1 MPKPATAMLLIY
13 FSIILLFDLSRLL
26 KFDKIITMTKKIFI
40 IYSLIIISGGLFLT
54 NIFISK
60 AANSISN
67 EIEDIQNQIKI
78 KENEITKLGEEQKIY
93 EQKIEQ
99 IRKEAKTLK
108 NEISFLDN
116 QIAKIQ
122 LEIKKQE
129 KEIEYLELSI
139 KNIQFR
145 ILEKEKQIESQKE
158 QIKRII
164 QLIDKEDKKDY
175 LSLFALNSSLSSLV
189 DRIYYLRT
197 LEKNLL
203 HSLNQYEIIK
213 SALEEQKLAKREKVN
228 QIESAK
234 IEIETQKA
242 KLASNK
248 QVQSYLLD
256 QSRGAEWKFQS
267 LLANAIEEERAREKE
282 IQELERT
289 VKEKLASL
297 EKEKES
303 NDMEEGNEIVF
314 SWPVPK
320 ERITCLFHDSDYPY
334 RYLLGEHSGIDIRA
348 AQGTT
353 VRAAA
358 SGYVAQAKYGGM
370 GYSYIMIVH
379 NETFSTLYGHLS
391 QISVVQNEY
400 IKRGEVIGKSGGM
413 PGTPG
418 AGNFSTGPHLHFEV
432 RMDGLPVNPLDYLL

>member
-1 MPKPATAMLLIY
+1 MPNLATAMLLTYI
-13 FSIILLFDLSRLL
+13 SIILLFDLSRLL

-54 NIFISK
+54 NISISK
-60 AANSISN
+60 AANSIPN

-93 EQKIEQ
+93 EEKIEQ

-175 LSLFALNSSLSSLV
+175 LSVFALNSSLSSLV

-282 IQELERT
+282 IQELEKI

-297 EKEKES
+297 EKEKEL
-303 NDMEEGNEIVF
+303 NEMEEEGEIVF

-320 ERITCLFHDSDYPY
+320 EAITCLFHDPDYPY

-353 VRAAA
+353 VRATA

-432 RMDGLPVNPLDYLL
+432 RMNGLPVNPLDYLL